1 MRGMAWSSTGPSQL
15 APSPSVVHRR
25 PPSPSP
31 APLSTDPRQWPEA
44 IAANPA
50 RSLANADLAMDYFAY
65 SPFFDPQSNNNQL
78 RTQYRID
85 QPSYGSAEEKM

>member
-1 MRGMAWSSTGPSQL
+1 
-15 APSPSVVHRR
+15 
-25 PPSPSP
+25 
-31 APLSTDPRQWPEA
+31 
-44 IAANPA
+44 
-50 RSLANADLAMDYFAY
+50 MDYFAY